1 MALTNNSW
9 RATLVL
15 HNFITCIQNGGYVME
30 LLVNEVY
37 DKMRGYLGFNLIKLV
52 SAERSDKQFRVCFT
66 GYYDNIQSCLD
77 VFRYHELESV
87 ECRVSY
93 TVCSNYN
100 LSDLKETMVYLDFII
115 D

>member
-1 MALTNNSW
+1 
-9 RATLVL
+9 
-15 HNFITCIQNGGYVME
+15 ME

-52 SAERSDKQFRVCFT
+52 SAELSDRQFKICFT
-66 GYYDNIQSCLD
+66 GYMDSIQSCLN

-87 ECRVSY
+87 ECRVYY
-93 TVCSNYN
+93 TICSNYN
-100 LSDLKETMVYLDFII
+100 LSDLKEIMVYLDFII